1 MLILKSAKN
10 ARPGAGDRMS
20 KTSPCLG
27 LFGRPSLQSPHKL
40 GGVVCSQNPGPRG
53 GSRRLRSSRSSL
65 LHGKFKAS
73 LVYRRPCLKKQNQNK
88 WPWWKSLF
96 FQRRSLFF
104 EARLI
109 SFSGFHS
116 DFVLLGSPVPK
127 PSFPPGPLRA
137 AAATVPGQTPAAA
150 CSVTMETGTSRRGR
164 GGD

>member
-1 MLILKSAKN
+1 MVECLRSMHATLASSARNTLIKQRRLDITQACNRS
-10 ARPGAGDRMS
+10 
-20 KTSPCLG
+20 TCEE
-27 LFGRPSLQSPHKL
+27 
-40 GGVVCSQNPGPRG
+40 G